1 MPGAKGR
8 GSGGEVW
15 LGVFGVGY
23 PGGGGSGG
31 VCGVGDLGGLL
42 GEGVFGVG
50 YPGGVRGFGD
60 LVGFL
65 GEYIGAPVAS
75 MPWSEGRARVG
86 LCFVMVWASEVRFV
100 WYW

>member
-23 PGGGGSGG
+23 PGGGGVS
-31 VCGVGDLGGLL
+31 GVGDLGGLL
-42 GEGVFGVG
+42 GEGVFGVE
-50 YPGGVRGFGD
+50 YPGRVRGFGD

-86 LCFVMVWASEVRFV
+86 LCFMMVWASEVRFV